1 MAAIPLGDSPGVGEE
16 DIQTRKPEE
25 ILASGYEQIKIWD
38 EDSNTWLIR
47 RKADGKL
54 FLGYPWEPSAQFA
67 GLLERGT
74 GEAVAALLNH
84 ANLVNI
90 INNIPVQM
98 FQGSKDK
105 VEYFSV
111 WDFCDAG
118 SLGGF
123 MRRPAGTGGVPRQEV
138 TADGLVKKFLPE
150 SLVWHVALSMLKAL
164 AWLHEGYRQEPC
176 IAWAGGLPF
185 TQIRGWRA
193 EEEQD
198 GSMGEDWMPIL
209 HRNIRADNIF
219 FQHPRGSE
227 TYGYCKLGNLS
238 KVFVSG
244 HVHNISGGQVVCSE
258 DDTVPLD
265 KLRQHLAVEDIYT
278 VAKVSSHHLTSWS
291 SLQAYGAVF
300 HRTNALTSK
309 APTCTSSEKC
319 CIK

>member
-1 MAAIPLGDSPGVGEE
+1 MAAIPLGASPGVGQEGMP
-16 DIQTRKPEE
+16 TRKAEE
-25 ILASGYEQIKIWD
+25 ILASGYEQVRVWD
-38 EDSNTWLIR
+38 EDSNTRLIR
-47 RKADGKL
+47 RKADGQL

-67 GLLERGT
+67 GLLERGA

-90 INNIPVQM
+90 INNISVQV
-98 FQGSKDK
+98 FQGSSEDK

-118 SLGGF
+118 SLSGF

-138 TADGLVKKFLPE
+138 TADGRIKKFLPE

-176 IAWAGGLPF
+176 IAWVGGEPIP
-185 TQIRGWRA
+185 QIRGWRA

-198 GSMGEDWMPIL
+198 GALGEDWMPIL

-227 TYGYCKLGNLS
+227 TYGYCKLGNFS
-238 KVFVSG
+238 EAFVSG
-244 HVHNISGGQVVCSE
+244 HVHNNSGGQVVCSE
-258 DDTVPLD
+258 DDAVSLD
-265 KLRQHLAVEDIYT
+265 KLRQYMAVEDIYT
-278 VAKVSSHHLTSWS
+278 VKKVST
-291 SLQAYGAVF
+291 
-300 HRTNALTSK
+300 
-309 APTCTSSEKC
+309 
-319 CIK
+319 